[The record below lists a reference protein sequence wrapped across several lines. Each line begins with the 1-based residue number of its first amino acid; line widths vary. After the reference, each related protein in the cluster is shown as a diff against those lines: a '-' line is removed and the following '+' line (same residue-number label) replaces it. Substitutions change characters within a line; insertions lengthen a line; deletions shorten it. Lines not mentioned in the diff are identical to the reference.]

1 MKGTYSQTFRVA
13 EYCTETIGLEYD
25 SGELE
30 MSAPEILQLLVDA
43 IYDQHNKNREFRKTY
58 KAELTSTPT
67 VTSKGAPPPAGRPVV
82 NRGAS
87 SPSLTQSVA
96 AGGRQPNPSRIAK
109 GMSKPYT
116 IKLPYAKGAAIDVDA
131 AKTYI
136 KSLQYWFLGKDDG
149 GDNCWHGEVYPDQM
163 PELEQY
169 MTKRPASQDPV
180 GDAMGDDD
188 ISF

>member
-1 MKGTYSQTFRVA
+1 MKGTYSQTFKVA
-13 EYCTETIGLEYD
+13 EYCSETIGLEYD
-25 SGELE
+25 SGEIE
-30 MSAPEILQLLVDA
+30 MSAPEMLQLLTDA
-43 IYDQHNKNREFRKTY
+43 VYAQYDKNREFRKTY
-58 KAELTSTPT
+58 KPEFVSAPT
-67 VTSKGAPPPAGRPVV
+67 VASKGTPPPAARQQSLPNGTYKAPVPAAP
-82 NRGAS
+82 GAR
-87 SPSLTQSVA
+87 A
-96 AGGRQPNPSRIAK
+96 PNHGRIAK

-169 MTKRPASQDPV
+169 MTKRPASEDPV